1 MPKKIKK
8 KERLDKYYYLAKEH
22 GFRSRATFKL
32 VQLNKK
38 YNFFANSTVCIDLC
52 AAPGGWLQAASKLM
66 PISSI
71 KIGVDLDPI
80 KAIPGCTTF
89 VSDIT
94 TQDCRNKLE
103 KELKHMKADIVLN
116 DGAPNVGGN
125 WVNDAY
131 NQSELVLFSL
141 KLASEFLKPGGTF
154 VSKVFRS
161 SDYSS
166 LIYVMNQL
174 FKKVEASKPLA
185 SRQVSAEIFLVC
197 QGFKAGKIDNK
208 LLDPKYA
215 LKQLEDEED
224 TKMTNI
230 KSIKSLLEAGKGRHR
245 SGYYTDQL
253 YKEKEFSELV
263 DCHNP
268 YQFFYEVNKITCNS
282 EKSKEY
288 LDSNSVKKP
297 KGWEYLFEDL
307 KVLGKTEFASLLF
320 WRDKIRVKHLKKK
333 NLFSEDLNED
343 QNKDKNDAE
352 KKEEYKQKRIKEME
366 EEIKKDEKSRKKKM
380 EDMEKKKEKNELR
393 QKLSFLKENQ
403 YFDDIGNDFD
413 PTLFKYIKDNDINIE
428 EVDYRVTDSEIE
440 EESEKNEE
448 NDEDKNQNESDL
460 DESDYYEMMNEN
472 IENNLNEFKNEQNF
486 NARKK
491 AELKK
496 NKELKKKKKYLK
508 GENLNEDV
516 SDLDETKVVDEKNSD
531 DESEEKKNSENNSDD
546 SDRNDDDF
554 MDELDYDYD
563 YDTFNEKNNTKKNK
577 SDKKVKFQ
585 EDKDEISKLLSI
597 NNDKKNSS
605 QDKKS
610 KEIPE
615 NNEIG
620 DMDELIKTHKITN
633 NKDKFVNPLK
643 KLKEK
648 SKSNN
653 LNLNLK
659 EEKDNENV
667 NEKTKNKKNKLKK
680 DQDDEDAS
688 NMSSD
693 TDDEI
698 KTSLLNKKRKNQNDQ
713 RNAFLDKQGIEI
725 VKNEDIEDVENL
737 DLDEI
742 AEIRALAKKM
752 LRKKDRLDIIESSYN
767 RYAFDDLNVAPD
779 WFKDDEKQHVKQ
791 LKPISKSEVEKERE
805 YLREMNTR
813 TPKKVQEALNRKK
826 RKLAKQMDKIK
837 KKAQAI
843 SAQEEIGEGS
853 KLKQID
859 KLYKKELIKNKPQK
873 KYTMV
878 RSSQNITKRSKNVK
892 FVDKRLK
899 KDKRAQKR
907 IDRSGRNKKGNSEM
921 NNKKIE
927 KSKKNGKKGSKNRR
941 R

>member
-1 MPKKIKK
+1 MPQKGKK

-38 YNFFANSTVCIDLC
+38 YNFFANSSVCIDLC

-141 KLASEFLKPGGTF
+141 KLASEFLKVGGTF

-197 QGFKAGKIDNK
+197 QGFKGGKIDSK

-215 LKQLEDEED
+215 LKQLDDDED
-224 TKMTNI
+224 TKMIGI
-230 KSIKSLLEAGKGRHR
+230 KSIKSLLQAGKNRHR
-245 SGYYTDQL
+245 SGYYSDQL

-268 YQFFYEVNKITCNS
+268 YQYFYEVNKITCNS

-288 LDSNSVKKP
+288 LDLTSVKKP

-307 KVLGKTEFASLLF
+307 KVLGKTEFSTLLF
-320 WRDKIRVKHLKKK
+320 WRDKIRTKHSRKK
-333 NLFSEDLNED
+333 NILGEDAVDGEITEKSE
-343 QNKDKNDAE
+343 AE
-352 KKEEYKQKRIKEME
+352 KQEEYKKKKIAQME

-380 EDMEKKKEKNELR
+380 EDIEKKKEKHDLR

-428 EVDYRVTDSEIE
+428 EVDHHVSDSESE
-440 EESEKNEE
+440 EESEKIEE
-448 NDEDKNQNESDL
+448 FKEDENHPESDF
-460 DESDYYEMMNEN
+460 DEEDYYEMMNLN
-472 IENNLNEFKNEQNF
+472 IENNLDEFKNEQNF

-491 AELKK
+491 QELKK

-508 GENLNEDV
+508 GEDLNQDV
-516 SDLDETKVVDEKNSD
+516 SDIDDREIVNEKDSD
-531 DESEEKKNSENNSDD
+531 DESDEEKKNSKKDSDD

-563 YDTFNEKNNTKKNK
+563 HDAMNDKKNTNK
-577 SDKKVKFQ
+577 NKVEKKTKFQ
-585 EDKDEISKLLSI
+585 EDKDELDYILSI
-597 NNDKKNSS
+597 NKDKKKSN
-605 QDKKS
+605 DKKS
-610 KEIPE
+610 KKNTTEKKEIE
-615 NNEIG
+615 NI
-620 DMDELIKTHKITN
+620 DDLIKTNTINN

-648 SKSNN
+648 KEKSKANN
-653 LNLNLK
+653 LDLK
-659 EEKDNENV
+659 EEKDTEND
-667 NEKTKNKKNKLKK
+667 NTKSKKIKPKK
-680 DQDDEDAS
+680 DDEEAS

-698 KTSLLNKKRKNQNDQ
+698 KTKLLSKKRKNQIDK
-713 RNAFLDKQGIEI
+713 RNALLDKQGIEI
-725 VKNEDIEDVENL
+725 VPNEDIEDVENL
-737 DLDEI
+737 DVDEI

-752 LRKKDRLDIIESSYN
+752 LRKKDRLDIIDQSYN
-767 RYAFDDLNVAPD
+767 RYAFEDMNVAPD
-779 WFKDDEKQHVKQ
+779 WFNEDERQHIVQ
-791 LKPISKSEVEKERE
+791 IKPTTKAEVDIERE
-805 YLREMNTR
+805 YIREMNTR
-813 TPKKVQEALNRKK
+813 TPKKVREAVSRKK

-837 KKAQAI
+837 KKANVI
-843 SAQEEIGEGS
+843 SNQEEIGENS
-853 KLKQID
+853 KLKQINA
-859 KLYKKELIKNKPQK
+859 LYKKETIKNKPQK

-878 RSSQNITKRSKNVK
+878 RSATAITKRSKNVK

-907 IDRSGRNKKGNSEM
+907 IDRSGRNKRGNSEM
-921 NNKKIE
+921 NKKKIE
-927 KSKKNGKKGSKNRR
+927 KTKSKKNATNKNRR

>member
-1 MPKKIKK
+1 MPQKGKK

-38 YNFFANSTVCIDLC
+38 YNFFANASVCIDLC

-141 KLASEFLKPGGTF
+141 KLASEFLKVGGTF

-166 LIYVMNQL
+166 LVYVMNQL

-197 QGFKAGKIDNK
+197 QGFKGGKIDSK

-215 LKQLEDEED
+215 LKQLDDDED
-224 TKMTNI
+224 TKMIGI
-230 KSIKSLLEAGKGRHR
+230 KSIKALLQAGQGRHR
-245 SGYYTDQL
+245 SGYYADQL
-253 YKEKEFSELV
+253 YKEKEFSELIE
-263 DCHNP
+263 CHNP
-268 YQFFYEVNKITCNS
+268 YQYFYEVNKITCNS

-288 LDSNSVKKP
+288 LELKTVKKP

-307 KVLGKTEFASLLF
+307 KVLGKTEFSTLLF
-320 WRDKIRVKHLKKK
+320 WRDKIRTKHRMQKK
-333 NLFSEDLNED
+333 LEDVVDDEII
-343 QNKDKNDAE
+343 E
-352 KKEEYKQKRIKEME
+352 KTEEEKQAEYKVKKIAQME
-366 EEIKKDEKSRKKKM
+366 EEIKKDEKLRKKKM
-380 EDMEKKKEKNELR
+380 EDLEKKKEKHDLR

-403 YFDDIGNDFD
+403 YHDDIGNDFD
-413 PTLFKYIKDNDINIE
+413 PSVFKYIKDNDINIE
-428 EVDYRVTDSEIE
+428 EVDHMVSDSESDE
-440 EESEKNEE
+440 EIVEDKGFKEDENHPESDF
-448 NDEDKNQNESDL
+448 DED
-460 DESDYYEMMNEN
+460 DYYEMMNMN
-472 IENNLNEFKNEQNF
+472 IENNLEEFKQEQNF
-486 NARKK
+486 NSRKK

-496 NKELKKKKKYLK
+496 NKELKKKKKYIK
-508 GENLNEDV
+508 GEDINDDV
-516 SDLDETKVVDEKNSD
+516 SDMDDREIVNEKGSD
-531 DESEEKKNSENNSDD
+531 DESSDNEKKDTKKDSDD
-546 SDRNDDDF
+546 DTDRNDDDF

-563 YDTFNEKNNTKKNK
+563 HDGANKNRLEKKT
-577 SDKKVKFQ
+577 KFQ
-585 EDKDEISKLLSI
+585 EDKDELDYILSI
-597 NNDKKNSS
+597 NKKDDKKT
-605 QDKKS
+605 KKS
-610 KEIPE
+610 NTEKKEIE
-615 NNEIG
+615 NIDDLLKKN
-620 DMDELIKTHKITN
+620 TVTN

-648 SKSNN
+648 TEKSKKDNS
-653 LNLNLK
+653 LDLK
-659 EEKDNENV
+659 EGKDTEN
-667 NEKTKNKKNKLKK
+667 NNTKSKKIKPKK
-680 DQDDEDAS
+680 DDDDEAS

-693 TDDEI
+693 TDDE
-698 KTSLLNKKRKNQNDQ
+698 KVPKFLSKKRKKKNQEHNE
-713 RNAFLDKQGIEI
+713 FLDKQGIEI
-725 VKNEDIEDVENL
+725 VPNEDIEDLDNL
-737 DLDEI
+737 DVDEI

-752 LRKKDRLDIIESSYN
+752 LRKKDRLEIIDQSYN
-767 RYAFDDLNVAPD
+767 RYAFEDMNVAPD
-779 WFKDDEKQHVKQ
+779 WFNDDEKQHIKQ
-791 LKPISKSEVEKERE
+791 IKPTTKAEVDIERE
-805 YLREMNTR
+805 YIREMNTR
-813 TPKKVQEALNRKK
+813 TPKKVREAVSRKK
-826 RKLAKQMDKIK
+826 RKLAKQMDKVK
-837 KKAQAI
+837 KKANAI
-843 SAQEEIGEGS
+843 SNQEEIGENS
-853 KLKQID
+853 KLKQINT
-859 KLYKKELIKNKPQK
+859 LYKKELIKNKPQK

-878 RSSQNITKRSKNVK
+878 RSATAITKRSKNVR

-907 IDRSGRNKKGNSEM
+907 IDRSGRNKRGNSEM
-921 NNKKIE
+921 NKKKITKD
-927 KSKKNGKKGSKNRR
+927 KSKKNATNKNRR